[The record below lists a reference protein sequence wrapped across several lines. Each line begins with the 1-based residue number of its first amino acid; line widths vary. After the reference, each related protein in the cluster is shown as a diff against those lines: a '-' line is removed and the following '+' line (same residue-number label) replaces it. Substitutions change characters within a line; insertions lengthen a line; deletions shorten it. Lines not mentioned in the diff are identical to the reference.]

1 MRGFVVLLGA
11 GAISIVATGTLAA
24 PKIRLAQTSL
34 TTNCMMSCNAQAA
47 TCQTTCLVPS
57 TQLPTGV
64 PTFNSVA
71 PLTNPMANTTCVLVC
86 TNSQLAC
93 QTSCASQSPSR

>member
-1 MRGFVVLLGA
+1 VLLGV
-11 GAISIVATGTLAA
+11 GAISIVATGTVAA
-24 PKIRLAQTSL
+24 PKIRLAQTSV
-34 TTNCMMSCNAQAA
+34 TTNCMMFCNAQAA
-47 TCQTTCLVPS
+47 TCQTTCLVPN

-64 PTFNSVA
+64 PTANSVA
-71 PLTNPMANTTCVLVC
+71 PLTNSTANTACVLAC

>member
-1 MRGFVVLLGA
+1 MRGFVVLVGA
-11 GAISIVATGTLAA
+11 AVISIVATSALAE

-47 TCQTTCLVPS
+47 TCQTTCLIPS
-57 TQLPTGV
+57 TPLPTGV
-64 PTFNSVA
+64 PTASSVSPVA
-71 PLTNPMANTTCVLVC
+71 NATANTTCVLAC